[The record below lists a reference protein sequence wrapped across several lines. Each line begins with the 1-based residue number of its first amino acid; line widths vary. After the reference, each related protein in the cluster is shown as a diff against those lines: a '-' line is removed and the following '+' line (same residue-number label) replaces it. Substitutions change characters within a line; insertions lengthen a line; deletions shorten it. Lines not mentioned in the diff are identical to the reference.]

1 MSLPKRPRTE
11 GDAAPLPHASGA
23 AAASDI
29 KRPQLHDYGH
39 NEDDDEDDDLDV
51 RPLKNLLVPRDVQTR
66 NPSVLWLIELLRDLG
81 RRFGQL
87 FEQAGLVELI
97 AIYADSGLPRFVA
110 APQSLSWVSKI
121 TSAHDQNQSFP
132 IWQLITSIQTG
143 RVGWMQKNFPFG
155 HTYGFFV
162 VVWRRGNLIGVI
174 FPFCTDI
181 SPQFAQIPMR
191 IEASKTPTPVV
202 PFIVRSVIQMVNTF
216 GADLLDL
223 PASEALIKQT
233 EKTLC
238 RCTCGTFRTRFR
250 LDAHGDTCP
259 TSKVYKLSQTQ
270 LLAAASKPPA
280 HGLYRVH
287 YLHFP
292 NWKEQ
297 DPQPPQ
303 LRQRSTSKRRRPP
316 NQIPQSLDVKE
327 SKWGIAVTD
336 DARKHSVVFL
346 SHRTLFDHNGQVTAT
361 FHRAWSSARHDLLH
375 SLPEFLTST
384 PFSVS
389 NDQAELLAQQPMTWW
404 EPFLHNKD
412 KWDLFFEPNIH

>member
-1 MSLPKRPRTE
+1 MLSRKRPYTE
-11 GDAAPLPHASGA
+11 EEAAPSSAPSPAL
-23 AAASDI
+23 
-29 KRPQLHDYGH
+29 KRPQLHRDKD
-39 NEDDDEDDDLDV
+39 EDEDDDLDV

-66 NPSVLWLIELLRDLG
+66 DPSVLWLIELLRDLG

-110 APQSLSWVSKI
+110 APQSMSWVRKI
-121 TSAHDQNQSFP
+121 TFNHDPNYSLP

-155 HTYGFFV
+155 PTYGLFV

-174 FPFCTDI
+174 FPFCTDN
-181 SPQFAQIPMR
+181 SPQFARIPR
-191 IEASKTPTPVV
+191 TTPNDHIVDGAP
-202 PFIVRSVIQMVNTF
+202 PFRMVNTF

-250 LDAHGDTCP
+250 LDAHGDKCP
-259 TSKVYKLSQTQ
+259 TSKAYKLSQTQ
-270 LLAAASKPPA
+270 LLASASKPPA

-316 NQIPQSLDVKE
+316 NQMPQSLKAKE

-336 DARKHSVVFL
+336 DARNHSVVFM
-346 SHRTLFDHNGQVTAT
+346 SHWTSLNHYGQVTT
-361 FHRAWSSARHDLLH
+361 TLHRAWSSARHDLLH
-375 SLPEFLTST
+375 SLPEFLIST

-404 EPFLHNKD
+404 KPFRPKNT
-412 KWDLFFEPNIH
+412 WDQEPNIH